1 MRNIKTP
8 IASHVNHVIVYT
20 EYPELSSLQYFED
33 SPKVMMM
40 TDWKDV
46 LQTLQDIHSEN
57 ASVAVYPNA
66 DIQRF
71 EDNYKISHFRVGIFK
86 TVSKNI
92 SNHFGQILITP
103 GEKYYG
109 YFFLFRFPSRS
120 AGGERP

>member
-1 MRNIKTP
+1 M
-8 IASHVNHVIVYT
+8 

-71 EDNYKISHFRVGIFK
+71 EDN
-86 TVSKNI
+86 
-92 SNHFGQILITP
+92 
-103 GEKYYG
+103 
-109 YFFLFRFPSRS
+109 
-120 AGGERP
+120 